1 MPKTAIVL
9 VIFVAT
15 YFGVVWEKIHKT
27 TTVLVG
33 ATLMLAIGIVTPAE
47 AWGEQDYNTL
57 GLLIGMMM
65 TVGVIK
71 KTGLLQYVAI
81 KLTKISR
88 GSFLLLFVL
97 FSSVTAVVSA
107 FLDNVTTILLV
118 APITILIAES
128 AGKNALPF
136 LISEVIC
143 SNIGG
148 TATLIGDPP
157 NMLIGSAAGYSFVA
171 FALNLS
177 PVVLILLILSIAV
190 LALIFRNHL
199 RAVPGTRMLESVDER
214 RAILDPK
221 LLRSSMIIFGLIL
234 AGFLLHGAMNI
245 LPSVVALTGAILLLA
260 VARVSPDEVL
270 AEVEWSTLFFFVGL
284 FVVVGALDKVGVIS
298 AAGRA
303 LVSSVQ
309 NPYLL
314 RILILWISGVASAFL
329 GAVPVAAAFIP
340 LIETLG
346 RDLGLSPEGLAPLWW
361 SLALGASLG
370 GIGTV
375 LGTAATMVAVGISA
389 RTRHRI
395 TYAAYLRVGSAIMA
409 ISLAISTVYL
419 LLRYR

>member
-1 MPKTAIVL
+1 MLKTVIVL

-15 YFGVVWEKIHKT
+15 YLGVVWEKMHRT
-27 TTVLVG
+27 TTVVVG

-57 GLLIGMMM
+57 GLLVGMMII
-65 TVGVIK
+65 VGVIK

-81 KLTKISR
+81 KVTKISR
-88 GSFLLLFVL
+88 GSFLVLFML

-157 NMLIGSAAGYSFVA
+157 NMLIGSAAGYSFIA
-171 FALNLS
+171 FLINLS
-177 PVVLILLILSIAV
+177 PIVILILLLSVAA
-190 LALIFRNHL
+190 LAAIYRTHL
-199 RAVPGTRMLESVDER
+199 KSVPGIKMLESVDER
-214 RAILDPK
+214 RAIQDPK

-234 AGFLLHGAMNI
+234 AGFILHGAMNI
-245 LPSVVALTGAILLLA
+245 LPSVVALAGAILLLA
-260 VARVSPDEVL
+260 VTRINPDEAL

-298 AAGRA
+298 AAARGI
-303 LVSSVQ
+303 VSSVQ
-309 NPYLL
+309 NPSLL
-314 RILILWISGVASAFL
+314 RILILWISGIASAFL

-346 RDLGLSPEGLAPLWW
+346 KDLGLSAGGLAPIWW

-389 RTRHRI
+389 RTRYKISYR
-395 TYAAYLRVGSAIMA
+395 AYLRVGSTIMVL
-409 ISLAISTVYL
+409 SLAVSTIYL
-419 LLRYR
+419 LLRY

>member
-1 MPKTAIVL
+1 MLKTVIVL

-15 YFGVVWEKIHKT
+15 YLGVVWEKMHRT
-27 TTVLVG
+27 TTVVVG

-57 GLLIGMMM
+57 GLLVGMMII
-65 TVGVIK
+65 VGVIK

-81 KLTKISR
+81 KVTKISR
-88 GSFLLLFVL
+88 GSFLVLFIL

-157 NMLIGSAAGYSFVA
+157 NMLIGSAAGYSFIA
-171 FALNLS
+171 FLINLS
-177 PVVLILLILSIAV
+177 PIVILILLLSVAA
-190 LALIFRNHL
+190 LAAIYRTHL
-199 RAVPGTRMLESVDER
+199 KSVPGIKMLESVDER
-214 RAILDPK
+214 RAIQDPK

-234 AGFLLHGAMNI
+234 AGFILHGAMNI
-245 LPSVVALTGAILLLA
+245 LPSVVALAGAILLLA
-260 VARVSPDEVL
+260 VTRINPDEAL

-298 AAGRA
+298 AAARGI
-303 LVSSVQ
+303 VSSVQ
-309 NPYLL
+309 NPSLL
-314 RILILWISGVASAFL
+314 RILILWISGIASAFL

-346 RDLGLSPEGLAPLWW
+346 KDLGLSAGGLAPIWW

-389 RTRHRI
+389 RTRYKISYR
-395 TYAAYLRVGSAIMA
+395 AYLRVGSTIMVL
-409 ISLAISTVYL
+409 SLAVSTIYL
-419 LLRYR
+419 LLRY